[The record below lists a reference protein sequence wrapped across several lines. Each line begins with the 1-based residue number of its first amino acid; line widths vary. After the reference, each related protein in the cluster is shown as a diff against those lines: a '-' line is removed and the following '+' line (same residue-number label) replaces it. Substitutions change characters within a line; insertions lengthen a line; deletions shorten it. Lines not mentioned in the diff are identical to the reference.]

1 MKKNVLVTGAGA
13 VLGQGI
19 LRALQN
25 MDDDDLVI
33 HSADPDC
40 RSTGH
45 WLADKA
51 HTIPF
56 ANDPQYLN
64 EVIKILIQEQI
75 DVVLIG
81 TDTELP
87 VFAKNKARIEET
99 VKVKI
104 IVSNIDVIN
113 IANDKWKTASF
124 LRDHGFAYPES
135 VMASDHEGLRR
146 FASKHSFPYFAKPV
160 DGARSKGIVVIRS
173 AVDLQN
179 VTEQPLNLV
188 VQEYLPEEDGEF
200 TSGCVVLNG
209 KCRAVVTLRRDLRDG
224 NTYRAYYRKEYNKYD
239 HFISSVSENL
249 GVEGPC
255 NFQFRVR
262 NGEPV
267 IFEINARFS
276 GTTPIR
282 FMFGFNEV
290 EAILNYI
297 IDGKEPSV
305 PNLKEGMVMR
315 AWSDLFVDAELIDSF
330 SREKTLNQPT
340 AIFHPFKITNA

>member
-1 MKKNVLVTGAGA
+1 MRILVTGAGA

-19 LRALQN
+19 LRSLEKIDN
-25 MDDDDLVI
+25 NLLEI
-33 HSADPDC
+33 HSADPDF

-51 HTIPF
+51 HIIPF
-56 ANDPQYLN
+56 ANDPKYLD
-64 EVIKILIQEQI
+64 EVIKILIREQI
-75 DVVLIG
+75 DIVMIG

-87 VFAKNKARIEET
+87 IFAKNKARIEDMF
-99 VKVKI
+99 KVKI
-104 IVSNIDVIN
+104 IVSNIDVID
-113 IANDKWKTASF
+113 IANDKWKTAEF
-124 LRDHGFAYPES
+124 LREHGFAYPES
-135 VMASDHEGLRR
+135 VMASDYVGLSR
-146 FASKHSFPYFAKPV
+146 FASKHSYPYFAKPV

-173 AVDLQN
+173 EVDLQN
-179 VTEQPLNLV
+179 VKQQPLNLV
-188 VQEYLPEEDGEF
+188 VQEYLSEEEGEF

-224 NTYRAYYRKEYNKYD
+224 NTYRAYYRKEYSKYD
-239 HFISSVSENL
+239 QFICSVSEKL

-255 NFQFRVR
+255 NFQFRIR

-290 EAILNYI
+290 EAILNYNI
-297 IDGKEPSV
+297 SGIEPSV

-315 AWSDLFVDAELIDSF
+315 AWSDLFVDEQALDRF
-330 SREKTLNQPT
+330 SMEKTLDQPT